1 MCPVEILKISSNSK
15 PRSVA
20 GAIAA
25 ILREGGCVELQAIGA
40 SAVNQAIKSIAIA
53 RGYVASNGIDP
64 ICIPSFIKVEIDNEE
79 RSAIRLHVCER

>member
-1 MCPVEILKISSNSK
+1 MEILKISSNSK

-53 RGYVASNGIDP
+53 RV
-64 ICIPSFIKVEIDNEE
+64 V
-79 RSAIRLHVCER
+79 